1 MELIILES
9 PVVDEACRRQIMS
22 FIHGEAWQP
31 FFNRELCE
39 EDKDYK
45 HWHLVLEEAGGL
57 IAHCHVCH
65 SLRHKD
71 FGLFSFLEVRKE
83 FQGRGLAKTVYREAM
98 AILEGR
104 GVGVVF
110 LETDFRNVARNGIY
124 LKDGFVDIFVSPDG
138 AVAMVKTPG
147 STIDEYAKTN
157 FRMAGG
163 SAGRTLGYADYLVA
177 DVLLNMKLD
186 KVKDKSRLPLNS
198 YGKRGAYSLFREA
211 QLFPDIKSLCEQCG
225 VCPPP
230 QLVLY
235 H

>member
-1 MELIILES
+1 MELRILES

-31 FFNRELCE
+31 FFNRELLE

-45 HWHLVLEEAGGL
+45 HWHVIMEEAGGL

-71 FGLFSFLEVRKE
+71 FGLFSFLEVKRD

-104 GVGVVF
+104 GVEVVF
-110 LETDFRNVARNGIY
+110 LETDFRNVARTYIY

-147 STIDEYAKTN
+147 STIDEYVKTN
-157 FRMAGG
+157 LRMVLG
-163 SAGRTLGYADYLVA
+163 SVDRTFGYADYLVA
-177 DVLLNMKLD
+177 DVLLNMKLE
-186 KVKDKSRLPLNS
+186 KEKDKSRLPLNS

-211 QLFPDIKSLCEQCG
+211 RLFPGIKNLSDLTEKG
-225 VCPPP
+225 A
-230 QLVLY
+230 
-235 H
+235 